1 MHKYTLKIFIV
12 ALGLVAL
19 CALFPPRTYD
29 SPSFGP
35 ASREFLFSS
44 NIGQI
49 LIPNSYPGACHPV
62 SISGSRLAAECIL
75 ILSIAGIVALA
86 VNLKRDEP

>member
-29 SPSFGP
+29 SPGFGP
-35 ASREFLFSS
+35 ASREFLFSP

-49 LIPNSYPGACHPV
+49 LIPNSYSGACHPV

-75 ILSIAGIVALA
+75 ILSVAGIVALA
-86 VNLKRDEP
+86 VNLKRVEL